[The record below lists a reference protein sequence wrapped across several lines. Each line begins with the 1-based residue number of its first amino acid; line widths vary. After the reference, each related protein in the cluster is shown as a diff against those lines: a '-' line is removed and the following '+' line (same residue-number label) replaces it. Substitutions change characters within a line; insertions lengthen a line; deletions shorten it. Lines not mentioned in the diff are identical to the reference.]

1 MKSNKRVII
10 TGIITLLIVAFLGA
24 YRLPFY
30 IYKPGSADALDPI
43 VEVAEGYPSE
53 GDMHL
58 VTVRGGQATPLQW
71 VIAKVRP
78 FHQVYP
84 IEQIRPE
91 GVTEEEYYHAQLQM
105 MESSQ
110 EAAKVVAYKAAD
122 KDITINYEGVFVMD
136 VIKGMPAE
144 QQLKAGDEITQVD
157 GTDIQESADLIEYVS
172 DMKKGDQVTLTIK
185 RGDET
190 LQKKIEL
197 APFPDNPDKVGVG
210 ISLVTDRTVEVDPEV
225 KVKSGEIGG
234 PSAGLMFSLEIYDQL
249 TENDLTKGYQI
260 AGTGEVNYEG
270 QVGRIGGIDKKVVAA
285 SDDGCQI
292 FFAPNEGGRK
302 GSNYQVAKET
312 AEEIDT
318 DMKVVPVDTFQDAL
332 NYLKDMEPKNS

>member
-1 MKSNKRVII
+1 MRSNKRVII

-30 IYKPGSADALDPI
+30 IYKPGNADALDPI
-43 VEVAEGYPSE
+43 VEVTDGFSSE

-71 VIAKVRP
+71 LIAKVRP

-84 IEQIRPE
+84 LEDIRPE
-91 GVTEEEYYHAQLQM
+91 GVTEEEYYHAQLRM

-122 KDITINYEGVFVMD
+122 REIDINYEGVFVMG

-144 QQLKAGDEITQVD
+144 DQLKSGDEITQVN
-157 GTDIQESADLIEYVS
+157 GEKIQEAADLIDYVS
-172 DMKKGDQVTLTIK
+172 DMKKGEKVTLTIK
-185 RGDET
+185 REKET
-190 LQKKIEL
+190 LQKEIEL
-197 APFPDNPDKVGVG
+197 APFPDNKKKVGVG
-210 ISLVTDRTVEVDPEV
+210 ISLVTDRTVEVNPEV

-234 PSAGLMFSLEIYDQL
+234 PSAGLMFSLEMYDQL
-249 TENDLTKGYQI
+249 TEKDVTKGYQI

-285 SDDGCQI
+285 SEDGCQI
-292 FFAPNEGGRK
+292 FFAPNEEGRE
-302 GSNYQVAKET
+302 GSNYQVAKQT
-312 AEEIDT
+312 AEEINT
-318 DMKVVPVDTFQDAL
+318 DMKVVPVDTFQDAVDYL
-332 NYLKDMEPKNS
+332 NKLEPKNS